1 MEGIEL
7 SPARYENA
15 ISSWGEI
22 RQAAKDL
29 RSQMIELSS
38 NVYDDN
44 AMRMETNLNLF
55 QGDLFQMDIS
65 TATHIYIASLCFTD
79 EMMSMLSTKISN
91 EGGDQLQYVAT
102 LKPFPIDF
110 EDISGFNQREAR
122 YVEMSWTK
130 PRGMGGVVYF
140 YSKT

>member
-1 MEGIEL
+1 
-7 SPARYENA
+7 
-15 ISSWGEI
+15 
-22 RQAAKDL
+22 
-29 RSQMIELSS
+29 MIELSS

-110 EDISGFNQREAR
+110 EDISGFNLREAR